1 MKPQALASLIALAVA
16 GLTLIVL
23 FKKTRDS
30 SCPS

>member
-1 MKPQALASLIALAVA
+1 MNAAILAAFTVA
-16 GLTLIVL
+16 GLTLIIL